1 MAKNMWPHVRAG
13 NVRTPLLILREQ
25 AGLLGRMTKNVVTA
39 RVTDGHVG
47 KDFVYSLSLVAPA
60 LDYYSY
66 TILTIR
72 HTVKVYPLTIED
84 HVNETR
90 YEAATESEF
99 LQALQAIL
107 KSDEVKRVI
116 ELLLSQSAA
125 LGHPQPSGLVSPPQ
139 PPLAY
144 PLPSLAPLAPSPE
157 PIVPASPVPKP
168 ASPSIPAIRHRRLR

>member
-1 MAKNMWPHVRAG
+1 
-13 NVRTPLLILREQ
+13 
-25 AGLLGRMTKNVVTA
+25 MTKNVVTA
-39 RVTDGHVG
+39 RVSDGHVG

-90 YEAATESEF
+90 YEAAAESEF

-125 LGHPQPSGLVSPPQ
+125 LGLPE
-139 PPLAY
+139 
-144 PLPSLAPLAPSPE
+144 PSLAPLAPSPE

-168 ASPSIPAIRHRRLR
+168 ASPSIPAIRLRRPRKLG